1 MDGIVADL
9 GRGTS
14 LGWYVIIVRLG
25 GAIVFSGLI
34 GFERESRSRP
44 AGLRTHMLVGL
55 ASASYCIIMLEM
67 LAISET
73 LAPDL
78 AMDPLRL
85 LEAVTSGVAFLAA
98 GMIVFSRGKVHGLTT
113 GASLWLAAALGLG
126 AGFGMWP
133 IAILSTVLALVIIRL
148 LKIAEDMAHK
158 RKKAAARGNDERDE
172 DSSRLSHGS

>member
-1 MDGIVADL
+1 MESILAEL

-14 LGWYVIIVRLG
+14 LGVDAIILRLL
-25 GAIVFSGLI
+25 GAVAFSGLI
-34 GFERESRSRP
+34 GFEREASKRP

-55 ASASYCIIMLEM
+55 AAASYCMIMLELM
-67 LAISET
+67 ARSEGMSQ
-73 LAPDL
+73 DL

-126 AGFGMWP
+126 AGFGFW
-133 IAILSTVLALVIIRL
+133 IISAVSTVLALIIIRVIKL
-148 LKIAEDMAHK
+148 AENAAK
-158 RKKAAARGNDERDE
+158 RQGDE
-172 DSSRLSHGS
+172 DSYR